1 MEPNNS
7 SDHLLTFTEFGPDG
21 FASTLNKELIF
32 TNNLVDKLCEQYKIL
47 DIVSKLTS
55 DYFFQLSLS
64 EDSFKIDWIKGK
76 FEEITG
82 YSKEII
88 TNLKKWISCIH
99 PDDVHIVKNATEKVL
114 SSQES
119 CTEYRFKSKNGEIKW
134 LRDYTY
140 PVWDEK
146 QNKVT
151 KIIGAV
157 KDITETKKTEEK
169 LFKYSN
175 ELKTLNASKDKLFS
189 IIAHDLREPFSGIV
203 GNLELLNESIGSFPI
218 EESQDMVQDALKCAK
233 DAYLLLENLLE
244 WSRMQNGKLQM
255 NKTNFNLFFQAES
268 AIKILAGAITI
279 KKLCITNEIE
289 KDLRAFADEYM
300 TFTVF
305 RNLISNAVKF
315 SNTYGK
321 IRISSKSEMDSVK
334 ICIED
339 SGVGISAEDIKKLFR
354 TENHHTTPGTAQ
366 EKGTGL
372 GLILCKEFVEK
383 NGGRIWVESEI
394 GKGSRFLFTL
404 RKVKI

>member
-1 MEPNNS
+1 MSQNTS
-7 SDHLLTFTEFGPDG
+7 SDQVLTFKEFGLDG
-21 FASTLNKELIF
+21 LASTLNKELIS
-32 TNNLVDKLCEQYKIL
+32 NNKLIDKLCEQYKIL
-47 DIVSKLTS
+47 DIVSELTS
-55 DYFFQLSLS
+55 DYFFQLSIC
-64 EDSFKIDWIKGK
+64 DNSFKIDWIKGK

-82 YSKEII
+82 YPKEII
-88 TNLKKWISCIH
+88 TDLQKWISFIH
-99 PDDVHIVKNATEKVL
+99 PDDVHIVKNATLKVL
-114 SSQES
+114 SNSRS
-119 CTEYRFKSKNGEIKW
+119 VTEYRFKSKTGEIKY

-157 KDITETKKTEEK
+157 KDITETKETEEK

-175 ELKTLNASKDKLFS
+175 ELKVLNASKDKLFS

-244 WSRMQNGKLQM
+244 WSRMQNGKLQL
-255 NKTNFNLFFQAES
+255 NKTNFNLFSQAES
-268 AIKILAGAITI
+268 AIKVLAGAITI
-279 KKLCITNEIE
+279 KKLSITNEIE

-354 TENHHTTPGTAQ
+354 TETHHTTPGTAQ

-383 NGGRIWVESEI
+383 NNGKIWVESAI
-394 GKGSRFLFTL
+394 GNGSRFIFTL
-404 RKVKI
+404 RKT